1 MTKAKASQRAKGNA
15 LKKAKKRA
23 ASAKQAESSTHPGT
37 FNPGNQSIKGPSGAG
52 PGKVFG
58 GAKRGS
64 ARSS

>member
-23 ASAKQAESSTHPGT
+23 ASAKQSGPETRTGT
-37 FNPGNQSIKGPSGAG
+37 FNADNHSIKGPSGAG